1 VWAVIV
7 ERLNADGTWTKV
19 GMFTDLND
27 IVIDKLVPGSS
38 NTFRVCAMAAGNQT
52 SEYSV
57 PMTGFCT

>member
-1 VWAVIV
+1 
-7 ERLNADGTWTKV
+7 
-19 GMFTDLND
+19 MFTDLND